1 MSTTSSG
8 QPRARSSSFSN
19 TGGASGSATAGDTKD
34 LEKYVKH
41 LFYKA
46 SQIVVQSRQVR
57 MVRIVLWKSKADF
70 PWMSPVLKLHRICVY
85 LMTSDPYLWFKLA
98 NAPLPQLSDSSVSY
112 LTGWQAFHVFSAQ
125 PHLTVMVLPGHQRQ
139 L

>member
-57 MVRIVLWKSKADF
+57 MVK
-70 PWMSPVLKLHRICVY
+70 Y
-85 LMTSDPYLWFKLA
+85 
-98 NAPLPQLSDSSVSY
+98 
-112 LTGWQAFHVFSAQ
+112 TGNDRYSGDGYSGIDRFSGTKNPDDAI
-125 PHLTVMVLPGHQRQ
+125 
-139 L
+139 